1 LLSFKFSAIRK
12 VHIIVLKTQVNEID
26 TLMPQLDT
34 ADHYVNQRDG
44 RYMDM
49 ALEQA
54 REAQALGE
62 VPIGAVL
69 VSAEGMVLAAAG
81 NRRET
86 WQDPTAHAELMVLR
100 LAAQRQ
106 ESWRLLDTTLYVT
119 LEPCVMCMGAIIL
132 ARVPTL
138 VFGAHDPRAGA
149 VGSIYDFSTDERF
162 NHRVEVRPGVRG
174 AACST
179 LLSDFFAS
187 LRQRRQK
194 RCRPSSPDQG

>member
-1 LLSFKFSAIRK
+1 MSPQE
-12 VHIIVLKTQVNEID
+12 IVEEQE
-26 TLMPQLDT
+26 
-34 ADHYVNQRDG
+34 QRDF
-44 RYMDM
+44 YFMDI
-49 ALEQA
+49 ALEYA
-54 REAQALGE
+54 KKAQALGE

-69 VSAEGMVLAAAG
+69 VSGDGMLLAAAG

-100 LAAQRQ
+100 QAAQRL

-149 VGSIYDFSTDERF
+149 VGSIYDLSTDERF
-162 NHRVEVRPGVRG
+162 NHKVEVRAGIRG
-174 AACST
+174 GACGT

-187 LRQRRQK
+187 VRQRRRKQ
-194 RCRPSSPDQG
+194 RQLPSALPGK